1 MRDDSPHLKGNER
14 YSGFVVDLLEK
25 LSRLLK
31 FQYYI
36 KEVEDNQYGVF
47 NESTGSYS
55 GLIGEILL
63 GVSFP
68 ADLLLGF
75 QEIVP
80 WSRHALSLLSSDEE
94 SESMH
99 GLRCAHSTAF

>member
-36 KEVEDNQYGVF
+36 KEVEDNQYGTF
-47 NESTGSYS
+47 NESTGAYS

-63 GVSFP
+63 GVSRKFDRVSQTDLVRSGPEEVHATLP
-68 ADLLLGF
+68 APIIS
-75 QEIVP
+75 EWIVYP
-80 WSRHALSLLSSDEE
+80 
-94 SESMH
+94 
-99 GLRCAHSTAF
+99 